1 MHRCTPTTPIPA
13 RSWLATL
20 RGKARAS
27 PTQRS
32 LDVWASG
39 DHLQMVLRRTLVP
52 CGKSTLPLSMLST
65 LRGSRQPLWDVGYR
79 PLRAW
84 RTRAARPP
92 PRTASGTLPASDF
105 EGLLSGPAGHV
116 TAPARPSSR
125 VRATFQTVS
134 SLRTLTWL
142 GASPMPCSPRRVH
155 DMAWP
160 PLLEGSR
167 SQRARQP
174 ASPHRRL
181 ETPFRATLDPVAS
194 RSCHASN
201 RWSLYSFRPRRG
213 GTRVSSD
220 GSIGVQGRGE
230 SRAHLPS
237 TGRL

>member
-1 MHRCTPTTPIPA
+1 MPTTPIPA

-39 DHLQMVLRRTLVP
+39 GHLQMVLRRTLVP
-52 CGKSTLPLSMLST
+52 CGKSALPPF
-65 LRGSRQPLWDVGYR
+65 RCYR
-79 PLRAW
+79 RSEAPASPYGTSVTGPCALGELVPPA
-84 RTRAARPP
+84 P

-174 ASPHRRL
+174 ASSHRR
-181 ETPFRATLDPVAS
+181 P
-194 RSCHASN
+194 
-201 RWSLYSFRPRRG
+201 
-213 GTRVSSD
+213 
-220 GSIGVQGRGE
+220 
-230 SRAHLPS
+230 
-237 TGRL
+237 

>member
-1 MHRCTPTTPIPA
+1 MPTTPIPA

-32 LDVWASG
+32 RDVWASG
-39 DHLQMVLRRTLVP
+39 GHLQMVLRRTLVP
-52 CGKSTLPLSMLST
+52 CGKSALPPFDAVDAPRLPPALMGRRLPAPARLANSC
-65 LRGSRQPLWDVGYR
+65 
-79 PLRAW
+79 
-84 RTRAARPP
+84 RPP
-92 PRTASGTLPASDF
+92 PPGTASGTLPASDF
-105 EGLLSGPAGHV
+105 EGLLSRPAGHV

-174 ASPHRRL
+174 ASSHRR
-181 ETPFRATLDPVAS
+181 P
-194 RSCHASN
+194 
-201 RWSLYSFRPRRG
+201 
-213 GTRVSSD
+213 
-220 GSIGVQGRGE
+220 
-230 SRAHLPS
+230 
-237 TGRL
+237 